1 MTSNRCV
8 ETMDE
13 RIKTN
18 VSCDVPSAK
27 KKVMSIYFWNPDT
40 LVQLITKLKCFFF
53 LTLTMIVKV
62 EPNSNVISWLKFVCV
77 MFPGLQAVFHGR
89 CEDFLV
95 LPAPVV
101 THTAPLPAIPY
112 GPVSPLFSV
121 FAQPIFWRAKALNDL
136 TNRKIMKESV
146 ILVFINWCKI
156 NNTCVISESRVS
168 YDLFIS
174 LHLQIGM

>member
-1 MTSNRCV
+1 MTLNRCV
-8 ETMDE
+8 ETIDE

-40 LVQLITKLKCFFF
+40 LLQLITKLF
-53 LTLTMIVKV
+53 LKHWRWLSKL
-62 EPNSNVISWLKFVCV
+62 SWIPKFSHDIKLSLCI
-77 MFPGLQAVFHGR
+77 MFPGLHAVFHGR
-89 CEDFLV
+89 CEDVLV

-101 THTAPLPAIPY
+101 THTAPLPEIPF

-121 FAQPIFWRAKALNDL
+121 FAQPILWTAKALNVL

-146 ILVFINWCKI
+146 VLVFINWFKI
-156 NNTCVISESRVS
+156 NNTCVISESMVS
-168 YDLFIS
+168 YDLFIN
-174 LHLQIGM
+174 LQLQTGM